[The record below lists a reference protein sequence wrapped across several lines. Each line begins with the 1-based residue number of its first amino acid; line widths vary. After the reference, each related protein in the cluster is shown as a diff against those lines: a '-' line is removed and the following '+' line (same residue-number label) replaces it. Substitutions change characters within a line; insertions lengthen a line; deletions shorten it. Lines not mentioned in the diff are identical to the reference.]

1 MNSVDHS
8 AIRTTLSHLHRE
20 LASELSTLSSIKGY
34 PLDELL
40 NSPSKAIIISK
51 LAREILTPET
61 MAVERLYNIPELRPI
76 LSRYYALLSSVI
88 QAPTPAIPKM
98 IAAVLKEVAEMIRT
112 DEALCRLD
120 VSRVVPEIEGVLT
133 TAERRYS
140 TSE

>member
-8 AIRTTLSHLHRE
+8 AIHITLSHLHRE
-20 LASELSTLSSIKGY
+20 LASELSILSSIKAY
-34 PLDELL
+34 PLHELL
-40 NSPSKAIIISK
+40 NTPSKTIISK
-51 LAREILTPET
+51 LSKEILEPET

-76 LSRYYALLSSVI
+76 LSRYYALLSSVV
-88 QAPTPAIPKM
+88 QAPMPVVPKM

-120 VSRVVPEIEGVLT
+120 MSRVVPAIEEVLT

-140 TSE
+140 E